1 MVLFVVDGGKEKGY
15 GHVVRTTVLARA
27 CVERGLDVSFACTN
41 EDVVKAIRSRGEG
54 FHVYAVPPKELIH
67 HTLAVYPHVLVADAD
82 KTFTAEEVRVLHQ
95 AGIFLI
101 EWDATNGTSHADEV
115 INGFEPALYG
125 AKGHRYKLTG
135 RDYFVVD
142 ELFSETKSVRGKA
155 GPAKKLWRLFLCFG
169 GSDPGG
175 LLEATLEHMQEIPE
189 CLAATIHAIAGF
201 NEAKGRAVA
210 NRFSK
215 LTGLHVHVNAD
226 AARVSQLM
234 GSSDLGI
241 VSFGSILVE
250 ALCTELPVFVINPTR
265 AHEQYAAKVLA
276 GIFAGAG
283 RSFGCP
289 PRVRW
294 EAFREELGAIMGEPL
309 RIVPLQS
316 AARGLV
322 DGKGARRIA
331 EHIYTLV
338 ARRPPRHSRF
348 QHSVAR

>member
-1 MVLFVVDGGKEKGY
+1 MVLFVVEGGKEKGY
-15 GHVVRTTVLARA
+15 GHVVRSTVLARA
-27 CVERGLDVSFACTN
+27 CVQRGLDVSFACTN
-41 EDVVKAIRSRGEG
+41 EEVVKAIRSRGEG

-67 HTLAVYPHVLVADAD
+67 HTLAVYPHVLVADAG
-82 KTFTAEEVRVLHQ
+82 KTFTAEEVKVLHQ

-101 EWDATNGTSHADEV
+101 EWDASSGKSHADEV
-115 INGFEPALYG
+115 INGFEPALHG

-142 ELFSETKSVRGKA
+142 ELFSEAKAARGKA
-155 GPAKKLWRLFLCFG
+155 GPTKKLRRLFLCFG
-169 GSDPGG
+169 GSDPGE
-175 LLEATLEHMQEIPE
+175 LLEATLERMQEIPE
-189 CLAATIHAIAGF
+189 CLAATINAVAGF
-201 NEAKGRAVA
+201 NEGKGRAVA

-250 ALCTELPVFVINPTR
+250 ALCTELPVFMINPTK
-265 AHEQYAAKVLA
+265 AHEEYAARVLA

-283 RSFGCP
+283 KSFGYQ

-294 EAFREELGAIMGEPL
+294 DAFREELGATMREPQ
-309 RIVPLQS
+309 RVAPLQN

-322 DGKGARRIA
+322 DGIGARRIA